1 MTDKKV
7 AVIIPIYHP
16 DSKFNALLQKLHE
29 QKDIAFDL
37 YIVDSGSTLNDYE
50 ADLEGLSYH
59 IEKTNPQEF
68 NHGGTRRKAAEQCK
82 GYPFLIYMT
91 QDAIPADE
99 YALAHLIAL
108 FEKDAQIGCAYGR
121 QLPNPDAS
129 VMAAHARLFNYP
141 EKSQLKEL
149 KDAKKL
155 GIKAAFLSDTF
166 AAYRNEALQAVG
178 NFPLARWLEAKPH
191 LLENHAICFLFNPD
205 EELSSIYSRPVIEEL
220 AKKSDYAF
228 VLEPSMEENTLV
240 KGRRGVA
247 RFYLDFHGIASHAG
261 SAPEK
266 GASAI
271 HEFIRWGEILLKENK
286 PCEGTNLNIGMVSGG
301 TAANI
306 IADHCSGSVD
316 MRMTDIRKGEHLEEL
331 LHDLASRPF
340 DLRVLTT
347 IRGGITRPPYGNPD
361 MEELLAREVTAYFA
375 LKGKEIHWKT
385 VGSASDGNFTSALGV
400 PTIDALGPMGGG
412 AHTPGE
418 YGVVHDILPKF
429 EILTELTAYVLGK

>member
-1 MTDKKV
+1 MDEKIFLQDLRTIVNMESGSSIPGGTAKV
-7 AVIIPIYHP
+7 A
-16 DSKFNALLQKLHE
+16 AWL
-29 QKDIAFDL
+29 
-37 YIVDSGSTLNDYE
+37 
-50 ADLEGLSYH
+50 
-59 IEKTNPQEF
+59 
-68 NHGGTRRKAAEQCK
+68 K
-82 GYPFLIYMT
+82 G
-91 QDAIPADE
+91 E
-99 YALAHLIAL
+99 
-108 FEKDAQIGCAYGR
+108 FEKSSLWHTEYIDVGAPGGPCLKVTGGKGEKYR
-121 QLPNPDAS
+121 LLL
-129 VMAAHARLFNYP
+129 MAHMDTVFP
-141 EKSQLKEL
+141 EGTLKERPFRREGDFYYGPGCHDM
-149 KDAKKL
+149 KGGD
-155 GIKAAFLSDTF
+155 IF
-166 AAYRNEALQAVG
+166 ALH
-178 NFPLARWLEAKPH
+178 LARWLETKPH

-306 IADHCSGSVD
+306 IADHCSCSVD

-429 EILTELTAYVLGK
+429 EILTELTAYVLEK